1 MGKLQQKQE
10 LQQKLSP
17 QQLLQARL
25 FQLNTF
31 SLEQH
36 IYHELEKNPL
46 LELSDPIDEESDYE
60 DKEDEALDDFE
71 IDELYSTTDDF
82 ELGRSRSSEKQS
94 FESFRRRSLW
104 IGKG

>member
-1 MGKLQQKQE
+1 MSKLQQKQE

-46 LELSDPIDEESDYE
+46 LELSDPIEEESDYNE
-60 DKEDEALDDFE
+60 EESDDDGRKDFSPRRNGAPADLLD
-71 IDELYSTTDDF
+71 
-82 ELGRSRSSEKQS
+82 R
-94 FESFRRRSLW
+94 
-104 IGKG
+104 